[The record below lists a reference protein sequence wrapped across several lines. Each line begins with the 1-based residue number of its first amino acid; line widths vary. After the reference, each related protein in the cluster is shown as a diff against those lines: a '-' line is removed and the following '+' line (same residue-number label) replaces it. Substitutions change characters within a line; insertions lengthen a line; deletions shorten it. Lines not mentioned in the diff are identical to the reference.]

1 MFHRGGITKLM
12 VELLETAAVLHYTG
26 VSRCGRGLR
35 VRLRLHLLAAEA
47 EGCEGVWSGADAE
60 CRCSVVARW

>member
-1 MFHRGGITKLM
+1 M
-12 VELLETAAVLHYTG
+12 VELLEMAAVLHYTG
-26 VSRCGRGLR
+26 VSRFARGLR
-35 VRLRLHLLAAEA
+35 VRLRLRLLAAEA